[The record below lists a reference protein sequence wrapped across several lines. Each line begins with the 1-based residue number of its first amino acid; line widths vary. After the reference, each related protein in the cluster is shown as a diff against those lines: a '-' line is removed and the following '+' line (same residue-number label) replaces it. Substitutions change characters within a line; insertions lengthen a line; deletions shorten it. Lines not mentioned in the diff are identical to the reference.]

1 MSKPLFH
8 GRTSEPHP
16 REPLLPKTE
25 THGRNSNQSRFTPI
39 TAYSCPWKLSTTPDH
54 NRKEKLET
62 KEPLIYAAISR
73 LLRIEEER
81 EKDVRDVCLS
91 TRSLLVSIRRPPSIS
106 HFLLWQEGREVVRV
120 VPCSLPRDTAPESQV
135 PMLSGVPLLVARTR
149 NRIPL
154 ALGHEGPV
162 CHLSLRLEGAA
173 MSSYMFNMHRA
184 SPIVS
189 CSGFY
194 SPRFRPVRLPF
205 PVDFRRF
212 FSFPFSFFN
221 ASFYSS

>member
-1 MSKPLFH
+1 MFKY
-8 GRTSEPHP
+8 T
-16 REPLLPKTE
+16 
-25 THGRNSNQSRFTPI
+25 
-39 TAYSCPWKLSTTPDH
+39 
-54 NRKEKLET
+54 
-62 KEPLIYAAISR
+62 
-73 LLRIEEER
+73 
-81 EKDVRDVCLS
+81 VCLS
-91 TRSLLVSIRRPPSIS
+91 PRFYQEAPLYFSFSSLPGG
-106 HFLLWQEGREVVRV
+106 EGWRREVVRV
-120 VPCSLPRDTAPESQV
+120 VPCSLPRDAAPESQV